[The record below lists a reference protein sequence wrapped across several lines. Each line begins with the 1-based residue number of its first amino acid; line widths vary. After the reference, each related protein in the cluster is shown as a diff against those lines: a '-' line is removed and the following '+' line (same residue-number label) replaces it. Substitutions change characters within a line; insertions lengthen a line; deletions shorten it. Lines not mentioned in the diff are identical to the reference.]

1 MNLKKILGNI
11 GCAALGAIVPP
22 FGGMA
27 AKVLKDVLGLEDSDT
42 EDDIVAAIE
51 KATPEQI
58 IKLQQ
63 ASNKFKKEMKKL
75 DIDIIKIDK
84 LDVQNARGFA
94 RDLGTKTINRLASF
108 NATIV
113 ITVAVGVGALLWF
126 GKLAT
131 MTALEASILTLI
143 IREAYGRYEQVCN
156 FFFGSSQGSK
166 RKSELMNKA
175 GDH

>member
-11 GCAALGAIVPP
+11 GCAALGVIAPP

-42 EDDIVAAIE
+42 EHDIATAIE
-51 KATPEQI
+51 KATPEQMI
-58 IKLQQ
+58 ELQK
-63 ASNKFKKEMKKL
+63 ANNAFKQRMKKL

-84 LDVQNARGFA
+84 QDVQDARGLA
-94 RDLGTKTINRLASF
+94 RDIGTQTINRLSSF
-108 NATIV
+108 NATFIL
-113 ITVAVGVGALLWF
+113 TVTIGCGSLLWF

-143 IREAYGRYEQVCN
+143 LREAYGRYEQTCN

-166 RKSELMNKA
+166 RKSELMSKS
-175 GDH
+175 

>member
-27 AKVLKDVLGLEDSDT
+27 AKVLRDVLELGENDT
-42 EDDIVAAIE
+42 EDDIAIAVQN
-51 KATPEQI
+51 ATPEQI
-58 IKLQQ
+58 LALQQ
-63 ASNKFKKEMKKL
+63 ASNKFKQDMKKL

-84 LDVQNARGFA
+84 QDVQDARGFA
-94 RDLGTKTINRLASF
+94 KDLGTKTINRLASF

-113 ITVAVGVGALLWF
+113 ITVAVGVGVLLWF
-126 GKLAT
+126 GKMST

-166 RKSELMNKA
+166 RKSELMNRTNN
-175 GDH
+175 H